1 MSTGPSSS
9 KELKADSTYSTTSS
23 RDAPTMSSCSSSRFS
38 HGLNDDDGQIFERLQ
53 PQSSKTAA
61 PASDLVSGPIE
72 SPPTSLKSPSGK
84 RKLTQQSNV
93 KAPKSSSPKLDPT
106 LLSTFE
112 TASTR
117 TTNLSSSSSPFFGAC
132 LDGVGSSVC
141 GGVEVFPPNSSTAN
155 ATTTSASILSTTSPT
170 RSCIMPCL
178 PNDDS
183 YKNQPHPFSLYRS
196 SKKREVTPAD
206 EITDPLLASELASL
220 SAQDREKL
228 YDEIH
233 GCSVQQHPLDN
244 GLNQEFIETKLQEM
258 EDEINKNRNKA
269 AYNMAH
275 FLAPSLVKDK
285 KFRLMFLRS
294 EHFDSKRASRKLIMY
309 YEYKSILWGAEKVRV
324 IVQY

>member
-1 MSTGPSSS
+1 
-9 KELKADSTYSTTSS
+9 
-23 RDAPTMSSCSSSRFS
+23 
-38 HGLNDDDGQIFERLQ
+38 
-53 PQSSKTAA
+53 
-61 PASDLVSGPIE
+61 
-72 SPPTSLKSPSGK
+72 
-84 RKLTQQSNV
+84 
-93 KAPKSSSPKLDPT
+93 
-106 LLSTFE
+106 
-112 TASTR
+112 
-117 TTNLSSSSSPFFGAC
+117 
-132 LDGVGSSVC
+132 
-141 GGVEVFPPNSSTAN
+141 
-155 ATTTSASILSTTSPT
+155 
-170 RSCIMPCL
+170 MPCL

-294 EHFDSKRASRKLIMY
+294 EHFDSKKASRKLIMY